1 MIDQTQATGS
11 ELLSLIRKV
20 MHAVNTPLCVINLSL
35 SRLETVMETNPH
47 PELSVSYE
55 EISASAD
62 KLLEIFSTLDQA
74 RAMIEV
80 SGI

>member
-1 MIDQTQATGS
+1 MIDQTQASES
-11 ELLSLIRKV
+11 ELLSLIRKI
-20 MHAVNTPLCVINLSL
+20 MHDVNTPLCVINLSL

>member
-11 ELLSLIRKV
+11 ELLSLVRRI
-20 MHAVNTPLCVINLSL
+20 MHDVNNPLCVINLSL
-35 SRLETVMETNPH
+35 NRLETVMDAQPH
-47 PELSVSYE
+47 PELSKSYE

-62 KLLEIFSTLDQA
+62 KLLEIMSRLDQA
-74 RAMIEV
+74 RAMIEE